1 MKKLIALVIAVLV
14 ICAVPAMAFAADSPS
29 GEKVYNVTV
38 QKADIDGTDK
48 TQVTVDEGGNIVVK
62 ADATVGTFNS
72 WKIYKLEGTGTSAKY
87 VEAVAGTDYTV
98 VTGTMKDASL
108 TVKPL
113 TDIVICANYDDK
125 LTDPKTGDMS
135 EEAPKT
141 GANIAL
147 LVFVCTLSLAGA
159 GVAAKKIAA

>member
-14 ICAVPAMAFAADSPS
+14 ICAVPAMAFAANSPS
-29 GEKVYNVTV
+29 GEKVINVSV
-38 QKADIDGTDK
+38 QKADIDGSDK
-48 TQVTVDEGGNIVVK
+48 TQVTVKEGGSVSVK
-62 ADATVGTFNS
+62 TDASVGTFNN
-72 WKIYKLEGTGTSAKY
+72 WKIYKVTGTGTAAKY

-98 VTGTMKDASL
+98 VTGTLKDAAL

-113 TDIVICANYDDK
+113 TDIVICANYNNK

-141 GANIAL
+141 GASVAL
-147 LVFVCTLSLAGA
+147 LAFVCTLSLAGA

>member
-14 ICAVPAMAFAADSPS
+14 ICAVPAMAFAADSPNA
-29 GEKVYNVTV
+29 EKVYNVTV

-48 TQVTVDEGGNIVVK
+48 TQTTVKENGNVVVK
-62 ADATVGTFNS
+62 ADTAVGTFNS
-72 WKIYKLEGTGTSAKY
+72 WKIYKLEGTGASAKY

-98 VTGTMKDASL
+98 VTGTLKDASL

-113 TDIVICANYDDK
+113 TDIVICANYNNK

-141 GANIAL
+141 GASVAL
-147 LVFVCTLSLAGA
+147 LAFVCTLSLAGA